1 MPVPDWFPWRSGT
14 EAPVRLELTTM
25 GGPFHQPST
34 LKPAANARMP
44 YFTQFWV
51 YQCVFQNPGSLNIF
65 LLLVWLCA
73 KLLLSTVLCCVVE
86 EGEGLWNPSLLRLLP
101 DKQGAQLTSRCSSCS
116 P

>member
-1 MPVPDWFPWRSGT
+1 M
-14 EAPVRLELTTM
+14 RLELTTM

-51 YQCVFQNPGSLNIF
+51 YQCVFQNLGSLNIF

-73 KLLLSTVLCCVVE
+73 KLLLSKCCVVRK
-86 EGEGLWNPSLLRLLP
+86 GRVCGIQAS
-101 DKQGAQLTSRCSSCS
+101 
-116 P
+116 